1 MDNAQIS
8 QYLEERLGGRPV
20 KAAVFATYTFD
31 PAFFELEV
39 VPLLLPENSSFSIDE
54 RVKQFQVRESLRE
67 AELPVDVFYDQNIF
81 RIQGESSPGMEY
93 GCHGV
98 SEGNRAFH
106 PKLSLL
112 LVGNGAE
119 ESDSLLISAG
129 SNNLTKAGWWD
140 NIECQHWEEI
150 GQRDGQ
156 GEFLQALKR
165 DLDYLQGKQ
174 ILQSGNGAVAK
185 IQRFLASCVG
195 DPEAPPVHYFGL
207 SSTKR
212 ILDFLS
218 EEISQLK
225 EPVELEI
232 ISPFFADDSRNNLHE
247 AFLDLGVSVV
257 RLLLPRDDKQEAL
270 CNLDYLAHIDSLDNV
285 AWADWVKS
293 TAAPLGVGKEPHR
306 ELHAK
311 IFNFI
316 GVDRAFTFVG
326 SVNFTYK
333 ALNENVEAG
342 FLVATDAESLLEVI
356 SDDLPD
362 VSQRSLDLAPG
373 ELDQETEGVMP
384 QISLTFDWLTKT
396 LSGAVDSESPI
407 EIDLIGPDG
416 AGNPAV
422 TGWRLRNV
430 LSDYTGNTE
439 ALEKALANGSLILV
453 SGRVC
458 DSDELIAPHR
468 VLLQQTHWSHKP
480 QLELATLSPQQILAI
495 YAGMSPERRQ
505 LLLTD
510 ARVKRLFEL
519 GERGETSLIEEAPL
533 ENEFFS
539 EYAELF
545 HAFRMLR
552 RDLSNEQSTPKK
564 RDYYLTG
571 TGVDSLPT
579 LVGRAAA
586 VLEPAKEGDQPL
598 HPVSAYLLLLSAKEV
613 YRADKFTDRPYVS
626 QQLEFV
632 ESLLQRIRE
641 SKLIKLSSD
650 READRERFLE
660 WFETQFLEQYRCP
673 TEEVEAGA

>member
-20 KAAVFATYTFD
+20 KAAVFTTYTFD

-54 RVKQFQVRESLRE
+54 RVKQFQVREALRE
-67 AELPVDVFYDQNIF
+67 AELPIDVFYDQNIF

-106 PKLSLL
+106 AKLSFL
-112 LVGNGAE
+112 LVGNGAG

-129 SNNLTKAGWWD
+129 SNNFTKAGWWD

-150 GQRDGQ
+150 GQRDGH

-174 ILQSGNGAVAK
+174 ILQSGNGAVTK

-207 SSTKR
+207 SSTTR
-212 ILDFLS
+212 FLDFLS
-218 EEISQLK
+218 EEIRQLK

-232 ISPFFADDSRNNLHE
+232 ISPFFADDSRNNLHR
-247 AFLDLGVSVV
+247 AFQDLGVSIV

-270 CNLDYLAHIDSLDNV
+270 CNLDYLAHIDSLENV
-285 AWADWVKS
+285 YWSDWVKTTS
-293 TAAPLGVGKEPHR
+293 ELLGVGKEPHR

-316 GVDRAFTFVG
+316 GADRALTFVG

-342 FLVATDAESLLEVI
+342 FLVATGPESLLKTI
-356 SDDLPD
+356 SEDLPD
-362 VSQRSLDLAPG
+362 VSQRSLDTAPG
-373 ELDQETEGVMP
+373 EQDQEAEGVMP

-396 LSGAVDSESPI
+396 LSGAVDSESSI

-416 AGNPAV
+416 AGNAAV
-422 TGWRLRNV
+422 SGWRLRNV
-430 LSDYTGNTE
+430 LSDYTGNTG

-458 DSDELIAPHR
+458 DSGELIAPHR

-480 QLELATLSPQQILAI
+480 QPELATLSPQQILAI

-564 RDYYLTG
+564 QDYYLTG

-586 VLEPAKEGDQPL
+586 VLESAQESDQQL

-613 YRADKFTDRPYVS
+613 YRSPEFSDRPYVTE
-626 QQLEFV
+626 QLDFIET
-632 ESLLQRIRE
+632 LLHQIRE
-641 SKLIKLSSD
+641 SKLVKLSSQ
-650 READRERFLE
+650 READRDRFFD
-660 WFETQFLEQYRCP
+660 WFEAQFLEQYRI
-673 TEEVEAGA
+673 ERAEGSA